1 MTDNYGD
8 KSYGGETQSDC
19 SDWYASHDHMPP
31 GPKKLHVTGK
41 CTFPTA
47 GYSVELKPADPQGI
61 NPEIYLLEK
70 IVTEPTGPAATVITT
85 VEVQYDEQ
93 TDTEYKQVQ
102 IIPDGGTIDVEHT
115 E

>member
-1 MTDNYGD
+1 MKDNYGD
-8 KSYGGETQSDC
+8 ESYGGESEGDC
-19 SDWYASHDHMPP
+19 SGWYASHDHRPP

-41 CTFPTA
+41 CTFRTG

-61 NPEIYLLEK
+61 NPEIYILEK
-70 IVTEPTGPAATVITT
+70 IVTKPTGGATTAITT
-85 VEVQYDEQ
+85 VDVRYDEE